1 MRKTFWVSL
10 ALLLVIPGLLFTASC
25 AKKTVKSEASVSEM
39 QKSEAAKE
47 TPTEVAKPADTSA
60 ADKARA
66 EELERQ
72 RKEAERQQEL
82 ERQRKLEEERLKAQK
97 EREAQMEQ
105 ERREAEIA
113 KQLEAAKRK
122 VFLTELVLFD
132 FDSSALTPTAQ
143 ERLRRKAAWLKENEK
158 ASVIIEGHCDERG
171 TNEYNLALGWRRAEA
186 AKAFLVDLGVSATR
200 MSTISYG
207 EERPFAKG
215 SYEGAWSQNR
225 RAHFVLE

>member
-1 MRKTFWVSL
+1 MRKTFWVCL

-39 QKSEAAKE
+39 PKSEAAKE
-47 TPTEVAKPADTSA
+47 TTEAAKPEMA
-60 ADKARA
+60 AAEKARDD
-66 EELERQ
+66 EMERQ
-72 RKEAERQQEL
+72 RKEAERQAEM
-82 ERQRKLEEERLKAQK
+82 ERQRKLEEERLKAEKLRQ
-97 EREAQMEQ
+97 AQMEQ
-105 ERREAEIA
+105 EKREAEIA
-113 KQLEAAKRK
+113 QALEEAKRN

-132 FDSSALTPTAQ
+132 FDSSVLTPLAQ
-143 ERLRRKAAWLKENEK
+143 ERLRRKAGWLKEHPQ

-171 TNEYNLALGWRRAEA
+171 SNEYNLALGWRRAEA

-207 EERPFAKG
+207 EERPFEKG
-215 SYEGAWSQNR
+215 SNESAWSQNR

>member
-39 QKSEAAKE
+39 PKSEAAKE
-47 TPTEVAKPADTSA
+47 TTEAAKADTSA

-72 RKEAERQQEL
+72 RKEAEMQQEL

-97 EREAQMEQ
+97 LREAQLEQ

-113 KQLEAAKRK
+113 KQLEEAKRK

-132 FDSSALTPTAQ
+132 FDSSVLTPTAQ
-143 ERLRRKAAWLKENEK
+143 DRLRRKAGWLKENEK
-158 ASVIIEGHCDERG
+158 ASVIVEGHCDERG
-171 TNEYNLALGWRRAEA
+171 SNEYNLALGWRRAEA

-207 EERPFAKG
+207 EERPFVKG
-215 SYEGAWSQNR
+215 GYEGAWSQNR

>member
-1 MRKTFWVSL
+1 MQKKFWISL

-39 QKSEAAKE
+39 PKSEMAKE
-47 TPTEVAKPADTSA
+47 TAAAAVKEDTSA

-66 EELERQ
+66 EAEALEKQ
-72 RKEAERQQEL
+72 RMEAERL
-82 ERQRKLEEERLKAQK
+82 RKLEEERLKAQQL
-97 EREAQMEQ
+97 REAQLEQ

-113 KQLEAAKRK
+113 KYLEEAKK
-122 VFLTELVLFD
+122 NVFLTELVQFD
-132 FDSSALTPTAQ
+132 FDSSVLTAMAQ
-143 ERLRRKAAWLKENEK
+143 DRLKRKAGWLKEHEK

-171 TNEYNLALGWRRAEA
+171 SNEYNLALGWRRAEA
-186 AKAFLVDLGVSATR
+186 AKAFLVDLGISATR

-207 EERPFAKG
+207 EERPFEKG
-215 SYEGAWSQNR
+215 KDESAWSQNR